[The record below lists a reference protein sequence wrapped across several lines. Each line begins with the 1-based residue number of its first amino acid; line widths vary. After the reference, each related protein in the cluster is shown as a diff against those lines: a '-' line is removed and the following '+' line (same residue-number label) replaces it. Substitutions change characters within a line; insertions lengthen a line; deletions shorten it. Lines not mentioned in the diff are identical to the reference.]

1 MVLTYTKM
9 RGHLLLEK
17 CLKGH
22 SHGSAHDR
30 HLSRNLTAAFVFR
43 PIKIVQRV
51 VGENLTARSKNK
63 CFNMNK
69 RVNEAIKSRAEEEIR
84 KNEARLRI
92 WQYQSPVSTTNKISE
107 LRPRKLL
114 RLSKIIY
121 RELYII
127 LIRSI
132 RKQRLFLALLNCFKI
147 PILFS
152 R

>member
-1 MVLTYTKM
+1 
-9 RGHLLLEK
+9 
-17 CLKGH
+17 
-22 SHGSAHDR
+22 
-30 HLSRNLTAAFVFR
+30 
-43 PIKIVQRV
+43 
-51 VGENLTARSKNK
+51 
-63 CFNMNK
+63 MNK